1 MPKHH
6 SEDYKI
12 TAVKHYVNKSKNLSK
27 TCKIFECSRIS
38 LKRWVNRYKKDKSIK
53 RYIRKPVSYKI
64 TNEQVKYALTLLK
77 QNEQITM
84 FELAKLVK
92 QKYKL
97 LEKIIHLDI
106 FLSICNLYYLNKLF
120 LDKINY
126 YLGKI
131 NYYL

>member
-53 RYIRKPVSYKI
+53 RYSRKPVSYKI

-92 QKYKL
+92 QK
-97 LEKIIHLDI
+97 I
-106 FLSICNLYYLNKLF
+106 
-120 LDKINY
+120 
-126 YLGKI
+126 
-131 NYYL
+131 